1 MITGTFFYL
10 LNLCLIGRPDDDC
23 TPLHVAALFGHA
35 DVVRSLLSAGADLTL
50 APSKGEYL
58 NKRPYEIAQ
67 DSCKQTFHIY
77 LFEQI
82 AMGNTEIV
90 RKLLYGGIPVD
101 VQDGFQLNESTLHWG
116 CSFNHIEVVKLLL
129 SHGCDVNI
137 KNVNGESCLH
147 LACKHKNYELVS
159 LLVREGVNIDAADN
173 SGKSAIDYLLSAD
186 KHESVELII
195 KLLKNPPGPTR
206 ECHTLFLSTNK
217 DLLLQAPK
225 FVSNANN
232 SSNPIS
238 DGGIDDA
245 TSGEDGD
252 YLYDADVHTNG
263 NDLESVTSDDED
275 VDETDNSQPLLVFWP
290 PTQYQKRRKLL
301 PLVLSSANPVL
312 ICVASTDI
320 DIYPLLTW
328 SGLMDTLD
336 RFGLNTQVK
345 RSSTGSKI
353 RLCVD
358 NRIYPGRHRFEI
370 QVNPE
375 QISIIASDSA
385 GLLYAVYTLVQLLQL
400 HSDVSISDG
409 MTRLYIPSIIL
420 RDWPDIE
427 SRGVIWSYRNQ
438 IRTNTNN
445 MKNVIEL
452 LSKVRINLLFLVV
465 DPVTNEVTNSIE
477 EVVTD
482 NQNSVDNSTT
492 RVYALDEVCKR
503 YCVELVPTLVL
514 NSIDETLPIDVLK
527 NFSNKMIFIT
537 LNYDK
542 VGIDLM
548 LQQRSANSS
557 VTSITAEQACRHACE
572 RILSAVQ
579 VAGFT
584 AITLSTNKWTKKIG
598 NPVSL
603 AMKLGLSTI
612 EKPLREMFPST
623 LFIKPIIH
631 IPEIIASLSKHSL
644 KVTDTGSSM
653 SVLPAF
659 LDNEYMYP
667 VILTKYYCFLH
678 AAFAWNRSSTLDML
692 SSNLDEVGAGDA
704 PNYSIIKEVTNL
716 LLLSNHHQAD
726 RRSMECREILS
737 VFSAEVF
744 TASNVS
750 HNEELNA
757 DSINLVEKI
766 LWTLLTSKDNAA
778 TFNCTVPSKVETSQC
793 LRYYKRLLHAADWR
807 VGVLPKEVVDA
818 TNNTSSTS
826 KNESRFDAETD
837 EYYAVVHLL
846 SVVCRAIILAYTALE
861 KPKKNA
867 IVIPMATENGVTFGG
882 LLHSLP
888 PGSISD
894 VANSML
900 ESLEHCIRL
909 WRRRFDKSWGYKSH
923 CKVAL
928 MKSTGGAA
936 SGQIKRSNS
945 NNSTASNNKAE
956 LGHNEVAKGVFLSQ
970 QKPSVPSESLFKL
983 VSTHLPVSSLED
995 NIMKLFVN

>member
-1 MITGTFFYL
+1 
-10 LNLCLIGRPDDDC
+10 
-23 TPLHVAALFGHA
+23 
-35 DVVRSLLSAGADLTL
+35 
-50 APSKGEYL
+50 
-58 NKRPYEIAQ
+58 
-67 DSCKQTFHIY
+67 
-77 LFEQI
+77 
-82 AMGNTEIV
+82 MGNTDIIK
-90 RKLLYGGIPVD
+90 KLLYGGIPVD
-101 VQDGFQLNESTLHWG
+101 VQDGFQLNESTLHWS
-116 CSFNHIEVVKLLL
+116 CSFGHIDVARLLL
-129 SHGCDVNI
+129 SYGCDVNI
-137 KNVNGESCLH
+137 KNANGETCLH

-159 LLVREGVNIDAADN
+159 LLVQEGVDVNAVDN
-173 SGKSAIDYLLSAD
+173 SGKAAIEHVLSAD
-186 KHESVELII
+186 RSENIELII
-195 KLLKNPPGPTR
+195 KLLQNPPSPTR
-206 ECHTLFLSTNK
+206 ECHALFLATNK
-217 DLLLQAPK
+217 DLLRQSPK
-225 FVSNANN
+225 HVPNASNSFDLPAEAGAN
-232 SSNPIS
+232 
-238 DGGIDDA
+238 DA
-245 TSGEDGD
+245 EGADGD
-252 YLYDADVHTNG
+252 YLYDADDTNG
-263 NDLESVTSDDED
+263 NDVESVASSDDED
-275 VDETDNSQPLLVFWP
+275 LEETDNTQPLLVFWP
-290 PTQYQKRRKLL
+290 PTQYQRRRKQL

-345 RSSTGSKI
+345 RSSAGAKI

-400 HSDVSISDG
+400 HSDVSVSDG
-409 MTRLYIPSIIL
+409 VTRLYIPSILL

-427 SRGVIWSYRNQ
+427 SRGVVWSYRNQ
-438 IRTNTNN
+438 IRTNATN
-445 MKNVIEL
+445 MKSVIEL

-465 DPVTNEVTNSIE
+465 DPATSDNAGLIE
-477 EVVTD
+477 EAIAES
-482 NQNSVDNSTT
+482 QSSVDSATT

-503 YCVELVPTLVL
+503 HCVELVPTLVL

-527 NFSNKMIFIT
+527 NFSNKTIFIT

-542 VGIDLM
+542 AGVSAV
-548 LQQRSANSS
+548 LQERAVTSS

-572 RILSAVQ
+572 RVLSAVQ

-584 AITLSTNKWTKKIG
+584 AVMLSTNKWTKKVG

-603 AMKLGLSTI
+603 AMKMGLSTM
-612 EKPLREMFPST
+612 EKPVKEMFSPT

-644 KVTDTGSSM
+644 KVADTGSSM
-653 SVLPAF
+653 SILPAF
-659 LDNEYMYP
+659 LDSEYMYP
-667 VILTKYYCFLH
+667 VILTKYFCFLH
-678 AAFAWNRSSTLDML
+678 AAFAWNRSSTIDML
-692 SSNLDEVGAGDA
+692 NSNVEEGGSGGVPD
-704 PNYSIIKEVTNL
+704 YSIIKEVTNL
-716 LLLSNHHQAD
+716 LLLSNNHQAD
-726 RRSMECREILS
+726 RRSMECKEILN

-744 TASNVS
+744 SASHAAN
-750 HNEELNA
+750 NEELNA

-766 LWTLLTSKDNAA
+766 VWSLLTSKDNTA
-778 TFNCTVPSKVETSQC
+778 TFNCLVPLKAETSQC

-807 VGVLPKEVVDA
+807 VGALPKEVVEG
-818 TNNTSSTS
+818 TSAASNAS

-837 EYYAVVHLL
+837 EYYAIVHLL
-846 SVVCRAIILAYTALE
+846 SVICRAIILAYTALE
-861 KPKKNA
+861 KPKKNS
-867 IVIPMATENGVTFGG
+867 ATITVLPENGVTFGS
-882 LLHSLP
+882 LLQILP

-909 WRRRFDKSWGYKSH
+909 WKKRFDKSWGYGSH

-928 MKSTGGAA
+928 MKPVSGA
-936 SGQIKRSNS
+936 SQIKRSNS
-945 NNSTASNNKAE
+945 NNTTSSINEAAE
-956 LGHNEVAKGVFLSQ
+956 RDHTEVAKEAFLRQ